1 MLSFRHT
8 IKFTVIIQPDN
19 NINDILR
26 PDDNMKCYY
35 PYDNVFI
42 QPDEDINIIINA
54 VYNTK

>member
-8 IKFTVIIQPDN
+8 INLIVIIRPDD

-35 PYDNVFI
+35 PYDNVFN
-42 QPDEDINIIINA
+42 QPDEDINIIIQA